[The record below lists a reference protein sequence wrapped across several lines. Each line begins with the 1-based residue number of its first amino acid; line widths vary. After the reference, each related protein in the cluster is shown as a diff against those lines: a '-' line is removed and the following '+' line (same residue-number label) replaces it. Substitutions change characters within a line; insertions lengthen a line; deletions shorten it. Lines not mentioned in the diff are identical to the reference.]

1 MMMMIREMLV
11 HREHVPLTRPYVIAS
26 FTTSSVEIFYVRVRD
41 AEGNVGYGS
50 ASPAPDITDE
60 SPEDCATALARA
72 AAIFS
77 DGDGDPSDAL
87 AREVVRLRPTPAALA
102 ALDMAARD
110 LEARRR
116 GVPLCSLLGKPRDP
130 LPTSVTIGILP
141 VEETLAEAREHIG
154 NGFTRLKVKVGHD
167 IDVDL
172 ERLSRLREES
182 GPEIGIRVD
191 ANQGYDL
198 DAARRICDA
207 AGRLRLELVEQPLSR
222 EEDALL
228 SEFSAE
234 ERAIIA
240 LDESV
245 LGVPDATRIF
255 AGDHVPGHIVIKLM
269 KCGGVTAATQI
280 AADAERAG
288 VGVMWGCMDESAVSI
303 SAALHSSLATPSTR
317 FIDLDGSFD
326 LARDLAS
333 GGFTVEHGVL
343 IPNGKPGLGVEVG
356 VFGG

>member
-1 MMMMIREMLV
+1 MMMIREMLV

-41 AEGNVGYGS
+41 AEGNFGYGA
-50 ASPAPDITDE
+50 ASPASDITGE
-60 SPEDCATALARA
+60 SSEDCAAALART

-77 DGDGDPSDAL
+77 SSDGDPSDAL
-87 AREVVRLRPTPAALA
+87 AQEVERLRPTPAALA

-154 NGFTRLKVKVGHD
+154 HGFTRLKIKIGHD

-172 ERLSRLREES
+172 ERLSKLREAF
-182 GPEIGIRVD
+182 GTDVGIRVD

-198 DAARRICDA
+198 SAAKRICEAARR
-207 AGRLRLELVEQPLSR
+207 LSLELVEQPLPK
-222 EEDALL
+222 EDDALL
-228 SEFSAE
+228 SEFSSE
-234 ERAIIA
+234 ERAMIA

-245 LGVPDATRIF
+245 LGMKDATRVF
-255 AGDHVPGHIVIKLM
+255 SGDNIPGHIVVKLM

-288 VGVMWGCMDESAVSI
+288 VGIMWGCMDESVVSI

-326 LARDLAS
+326 LAKDLAT
-333 GGFTVEHGVL
+333 GGFAVENGVL
-343 IPNGKPGLGVEVG
+343 IPNGMPGLGVEVA